1 VERRSNK
8 IKEVFMTINEA
19 LSFTKILRARKAEL
33 VALWMQCSTKT
44 SYLGEREKIEK
55 PQYDVKKMDRK
66 IIEMDNALFKI
77 DSAIKQTNADTQLKI
92 EINVDALLSPLE

>member
-1 VERRSNK
+1 
-8 IKEVFMTINEA
+8 MTINEA

-44 SYLGEREKIEK
+44 SYFGEREKIEE